1 MMLIRPDPDPLHG
14 IFGSGREEVVPDYP
28 PVVKKAAKVGE
39 HQEEEASKHHLFSYG
54 VLVETKK

>member
-1 MMLIRPDPDPLHG
+1 MMIGPDPEPLHM

-28 PVVKKAAKVGE
+28 PVVKMTPKVGG
-39 HQEEEASKHHLFSYG
+39 HQEEASKHHLFSYG

>member
-1 MMLIRPDPDPLHG
+1 MMMIGPVPDPLHR

-28 PVVKKAAKVGE
+28 PVVKMTAKVGG
-39 HQEEEASKHHLFSYG
+39 HQEEASKHHLFSYG